1 MDETPGITNLGDG
14 KYSFFVGRQRY
25 TLTTPLSEERFTR
38 IVLAVQSL
46 VSSFPQNLSQ
56 DDRLFLALMSLGN
69 ELDETRERLESI
81 ATDNRRKDS
90 AY

>member
-1 MDETPGITNLGDG
+1 MDETSAITNLGDG

-25 TLTTPLSEERFTR
+25 TLTTPLSEERFSR
-38 IVLAVQSL
+38 IVSAVQSL

-56 DDRLFLALMSLGN
+56 DDRLFLARMSLGN

-81 ATDNRRKDS
+81 AADNRRKDA

>member
-1 MDETPGITNLGDG
+1 MDETSAITNLGDG

-25 TLTTPLSEERFTR
+25 TLTTPLSGERFCR
-38 IVLAVQSL
+38 IVSAVQSL

-69 ELDETRERLESI
+69 ELDETQVRLESI
-81 ATDNRRKDS
+81 IQDTSRKD
-90 AY
+90 A

>member
-1 MDETPGITNLGDG
+1 MDETSAITNLGDG

-25 TLTTPLSEERFTR
+25 TLTTPLSEERFSR
-38 IVLAVQSL
+38 IVSAVQSL

-69 ELDETRERLESI
+69 ELDETQARLESI
-81 ATDNRRKDS
+81 IQDTSRKDAS
-90 AY
+90 D